1 MRLFIVV
8 LGISSLL
15 LGCAP
20 AHQVVDQ
27 EGQTDTLLSTEFKQ
41 EGQLTLFVAEQAV
54 QTLVIEVADDT
65 PQIMQGLMYRDHL
78 AEDRGML
85 FIYPDSEP
93 RQFWMKNTRI
103 SLDILYFDAN
113 QRLLNIAQHTEPF
126 ALTGIPASEGDAM
139 YVLEIN
145 AGLSEKWG
153 LLSNTDSSTSINQTG
168 INQASINQTSINRT
182 TTISSHPVRFEFT
195 RQ

>member
-1 MRLFIVV
+1 MRLIFVV
-8 LGISSLL
+8 LGLSSLL
-15 LGCAP
+15 VGCAP
-20 AHQVVDQ
+20 AHQVVGQ
-27 EGQTDTLLSTEFKQ
+27 KRQTDTLLSTEFKQ

-54 QTLVIEVADDT
+54 QTLAIEIADDT
-65 PQIMQGLMYRDHL
+65 PQIMQGLMHRDSL

-85 FIYPDSEP
+85 FIYPDSGP

-103 SLDILYFDAN
+103 SLDILYFDKDK
-113 QRLLNIAQHTEPF
+113 RLLNIAQRTEPF
-126 ALTGIPASEGDAM
+126 ALTGIPASKGDAM

-153 LLSNTDSSTSINQTG
+153 LLSNTDSSTPMNQT
-168 INQASINQTSINRT
+168 SINQTSIDRT
-182 TTISSHPVRFEFT
+182 TTVSSHPVRFEFT

>member
-15 LGCAP
+15 LGCASS
-20 AHQVVDQ
+20 HQAVDQ
-27 EGQTDTLLSTEFKQ
+27 EGQTDTLLSTEFTQ
-41 EGQLTLFVAEQAV
+41 EGQLTLFVAGQAV
-54 QTLVIEVADDT
+54 QTLAIEIADDI
-65 PQIMQGLMYRDHL
+65 PQITQGLMYRDSL

-85 FIYPDSEP
+85 FIYPDSGP

-103 SLDILYFDAN
+103 SLDILYFDEN
-113 QRLLNIAQHTEPF
+113 MRLLNIAQDTEPY

-139 YVLEIN
+139 YILEIN

-153 LLSNTDSSTSINQTG
+153 LLSNTDSS
-168 INQASINQTSINRT
+168 APMNQTSINRT
-182 TTISSHPVRFEFT
+182 TTISSHPVHFEFT

>member
-1 MRLFIVV
+1 MRLFFVA
-8 LGISSLL
+8 LSLSSLL
-15 LGCAP
+15 VGCAP
-20 AHQVVDQ
+20 VHQAVDQ
-27 EGQTDTLLSTEFKQ
+27 EGQTDTLLSTEFTQ

-54 QTLVIEVADDT
+54 QTLAIEIADDT
-65 PQIMQGLMYRDHL
+65 PQIMQGLMHRDSL

-85 FIYPDSEP
+85 FIYPDSGP

-103 SLDILYFDAN
+103 SLDILYFDKDK
-113 QRLLNIAQHTEPF
+113 RLLNISQHTEPY

-153 LLSNTDSSTSINQTG
+153 LLSNTDSSASIDQR
-168 INQASINQTSINRT
+168 SINQTSIDRT
-182 TTISSHPVRFEFT
+182 TTISSCG
-195 RQ
+195 